1 MPKREHDELLF
12 TLIKAW
18 FQNDSDKL
26 SPNSFS
32 QSPLILTILV
42 AAELQIIN
50 SAAELIIWYILDIKP
65 LSFGG
70 ESKIVSY
77 NDSWGK

>member
-26 SPNSFS
+26 TPNSFS

-42 AAELQIIN
+42 

>member
-1 MPKREHDELLF
+1 MLKREHDELLF

-42 AAELQIIN
+42 